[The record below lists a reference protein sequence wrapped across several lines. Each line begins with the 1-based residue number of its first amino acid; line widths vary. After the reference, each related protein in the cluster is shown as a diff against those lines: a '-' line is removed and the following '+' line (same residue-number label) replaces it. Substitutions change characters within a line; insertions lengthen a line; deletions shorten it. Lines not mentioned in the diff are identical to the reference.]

1 MKAQPDSIILAGVK
15 TLAFSAS
22 GFQVLDGMESVR
34 ARVNQRLSWWQG
46 EWFLNPDG
54 GVPYLNIL
62 GRALEPRLVAGAL
75 VSEARLVPDVLSA
88 QATDIQQ
95 DGVSLAIEIEIVSR
109 FGTFRV
115 TRSL

>member
-1 MKAQPDSIILAGVK
+1 MR
-15 TLAFSAS
+15 TLAVSGS
-22 GFQVLDGMESVR
+22 GFHILDGVDSVR

-62 GRALEPRLVAGAL
+62 GRALDPRLVAGAL

-95 DGVSLAIEIEIVSR
+95 DGVNLSIELEIISR

-115 TRSL
+115 TRAL